1 MIKFNQMK
9 KFKSLFF
16 SLVLSLL
23 FTTQL
28 FSQTNISQ
36 NNITKYSEM
45 VQLAE
50 GTYQIQMI
58 DTRSL
63 PSIPLS
69 LIETIEAKRDVS
81 KVIYFQYKQNIRIKI
96 LSKEMINKPDF
107 IPLVRIISISSND
120 I

>member
-1 MIKFNQMK
+1 MKNIKAP
-9 KFKSLFF
+9 FF
-16 SLVLSLL
+16 LSLVLSLL
-23 FTTQL
+23 YTTQL
-28 FSQTNISQ
+28 FSQTKISQ
-36 NNITKYSEM
+36 YDITKYSEM

-63 PSIPLS
+63 PAIPLS
-69 LIETIEAKRDVS
+69 LIQTIETKRDDS

-96 LSKEMINKPDF
+96 LSKEMISKPNF
-107 IPLVRIISISSND
+107 IPLERIISISSNE